1 MREVLALGASDP
13 ALLAPIPGAPRY
25 LLVEAVYAVTHEG
38 ALHVADIIERR
49 LRIAMEYGHRGVE
62 CAAPIAQV
70 VAPYLGWSAAEVT
83 AEVDSYAAT
92 VAALLSAEQEVNEM
106 VVRVS
111 DPRGR
116 IDVSQDR

>member
-1 MREVLALGASDP
+1 MLFRS
-13 ALLAPIPGAPRY
+13 
-25 LLVEAVYAVTHEG
+25 
-38 ALHVADIIERR
+38 
-49 LRIAMEYGHRGVE
+49 MEYGHRGVE

-70 VAPYLGWSAAEVT
+70 VAPYLGWSAADIA
-83 AEVDSYAAT
+83 AEVDGYAAT
-92 VAALLSAEQEVNEM
+92 VAALLSAEQEVTDAGANEM